1 MCMCKYICF
10 IFSTL
15 QNAFSF
21 ITIFYHTPTLHCFIW
36 MNIHKNVMI
45 SNITFIQ
52 LVSYH
57 WTLYLDVASS
67 IQFPPHYTFSI
78 FFTIQLKRMLQCFLL
93 VDLSSVVFFRLSNTA
108 LILLQEFSG
117 LSRKAFTTWG
127 DFYRSLS
134 ALSGLSLL
142 PVSGRLSATDGTGG
156 WILAS
161 NRTQTGTCVYMSG

>member
-45 SNITFIQ
+45 SNNTFIQ

-78 FFTIQLKRMLQCFLL
+78 FFTIQLKKMSFFCLL
-93 VDLSSVVFFRLSNTA
+93 IYRQLFFSGF
-108 LILLQEFSG
+108 LILPLYYCKSSQ
-117 LSRKAFTTWG
+117 LSVER
-127 DFYRSLS
+127 
-134 ALSGLSLL
+134 LL
-142 PVSGRLSATDGTGG
+142 PPGVTSPDHFQHFKTHLQVIELKLGPVFPCLDERSK
-156 WILAS
+156 
-161 NRTQTGTCVYMSG
+161 